1 LSDGPDQL
9 GLRALLALTDL
20 ELHSLVLLDGPESLA
35 HDLRVV
41 NEHVTPATALGDE
54 AAAHFG
60 VEPLHSALSQRCN
73 SAFLRFDYPYGSSR
87 PSRAV
92 PTRRQVRERHSS
104 RQKFRECEATNTQ
117 NDGLPVAY
125 PELGVS
131 KDRFPS
137 RPDRTMHNAYRYVH
151 TPRTAVF

>member
-1 LSDGPDQL
+1 SLSDGPDRQ

-20 ELHSLVLLDGPESLA
+20 EHQSLGRREGPESLA
-35 HDLRVV
+35 HDIRVV
-41 NEHVTPATALGDE
+41 NEHVTLTAVLGDE
-54 AAAHFG
+54 AEALFG
-60 VEPLHSALSQRCN
+60 VEPVHSALRHRFN
-73 SAFLRFDYPYGSSR
+73 SSFLRFEHPYGSSR

-92 PTRRQVRERHSS
+92 PTRKQVRESHSS
-104 RQKFRECEATNTQ
+104 RHKFRECEATNTQ

-137 RPDRTMHNAYRYVH
+137 RPDW
-151 TPRTAVF
+151 